1 MASKKVISIEAGVW
15 WTKVALVEY
24 RKKNPPV
31 YQAFAFPTPEHA
43 VEDGY
48 IRDKDSLASA
58 LKTELARRS
67 IREKDVVF
75 TLSSSKVVTRE
86 VVIPFV
92 KDNKI
97 RGIVDAQIRDY
108 FPMDVSNYTISYSK
122 MDVFEEDG
130 KKQLKLLLVAIP
142 DNLLNN
148 YVTFATLAG
157 LHVETFDYLGN
168 GTVQLMCDSFVQN
181 AVVVQLEEQSTIISI
196 LENKRLVFQRVTPY
210 GYGQTLTSVVEHP
223 ILGVK
228 DEYAAFDFMLSHNV
242 VYNRPSIQP
251 MADETERERR
261 QKLADEAYDDL
272 AESLRYH
279 LRIAHTAIEYY
290 QNQKKEEFTG
300 NLYLVGE
307 GSRFSGIHKLFS
319 QEMPLPLQEIDFAVL
334 IDLKRETP
342 KVEDSETVSSQ
353 EGAASVNNKP
363 RAATPV
369 GFLSVIGA
377 AVHPIDAKPK
387 DLVEA
392 ASKKNSL
399 RTSYIILAG
408 ATLVS
413 LGLILG
419 SSIRHLVAITQHNKL
434 QKRIQDL
441 SYVQDTYDEQALIQQ
456 EEGVYEGLHN
466 QTRTKNEQLL
476 PLITQLEENL
486 PSEIHVESMQANND
500 SVTLNMVSD
509 TKITAGQML
518 LNFQDVTLLT
528 NVSIPAMQEDEDD
541 AGNTQWN
548 YSVNA
553 VYSELPPE
561 DLLNMQ
567 LPGDSLETE
576 GMENNTD
583 NVDADQTAE
592 GEGEA
597 DE

>member
-1 MASKKVISIEAGVW
+1 MASKKVLSIEAGVW
-15 WTKVALVEY
+15 WTKVSLVDY

-58 LKTELARRS
+58 LKTELARRG

-148 YVTFATLAG
+148 YVTFANLAG

-223 ILGVK
+223 ILGIK
-228 DEYAAFDFMLSHNV
+228 DEYAAFDFLLSHNV
-242 VYNRPSIQP
+242 IYNRPVIQK
-251 MADETERERR
+251 MEDEEEQKRR
-261 QKLADEAYDDL
+261 QALADEAYDDL

-319 QEMPLPLQEIDFAVL
+319 QEMPLPLQEIDFAAL

-342 KVEDSETVSSQ
+342 KVEDSGTVSSQ
-353 EGAASVNNKP
+353 EGAAPVNNKP

-387 DLVEA
+387 DLMEA
-392 ASKKNSL
+392 DTKKSSL
-399 RTSYIILAG
+399 RAAYMVLAV
-408 ATLVS
+408 AALIS

-419 SSIRHLVAITQHNKL
+419 CSIRHLVAISQQHKL

-441 SYVQDTYDEQALIQQ
+441 SYVQDTYDEQTLIQQ
-456 EEGVYEGLHN
+456 EETVYEGIHMQSLTN
-466 QTRTKNEQLL
+466 NEQLL
-476 PLITQLEENL
+476 PLIIQLEEQL
-486 PSEIHVESMQANND
+486 PSKIHIESMQASGD
-500 SVTLNMVSD
+500 SVTMNMISD
-509 TKITAGQML
+509 KKITVGQML
-518 LNFQDVTLLT
+518 LNFQEVTLLQ
-528 NVSIPAMQEDEDD
+528 NVSIPAMTENEDD
-541 AGNTQWN
+541 AGNTEWS
-548 YSVNA
+548 YTVNA
-553 VYSELPPE
+553 TYTPLPP
-561 DLLNMQ
+561 DTTL
-567 LPGDSLETE
+567 GTE
-576 GMENNTD
+576 NTD
-583 NVDADQTAE
+583 DTENITE

-597 DE
+597 DEQN

>member
-1 MASKKVISIEAGVW
+1 MAAKKVISIEAGVW
-15 WTKVALVEY
+15 WTKVSLVDY

-48 IRDKDSLASA
+48 IRDKDSLAAA

-97 RGIVDAQIRDY
+97 QGIVDAQIRDY

-122 MDVFEEDG
+122 MDVFEENG
-130 KKQLKLLLVAIP
+130 RKQLKLLLVAIP

-228 DEYAAFDFMLSHNV
+228 DEYAAFDFLLSHNV
-242 VYNRPSIQP
+242 LYNRPTIQP
-251 MADETERERR
+251 MADEAERERR

-307 GSRFSGIHKLFS
+307 GSRFSGIHKLFA
-319 QEMPLPLQEIDFAVL
+319 QEMPLPLQDIDFASL
-334 IDLKRETP
+334 IDLKREQT
-342 KVEDSETVSSQ
+342 KVEDSGTVPSQ
-353 EGAASVNNKP
+353 ETTSAGQKP

-369 GFLSVIGA
+369 GFLAVIGA

-387 DLVEA
+387 DLMEA
-392 ASKKNSL
+392 DSKKSGL
-399 RTSYIILAG
+399 RTAYMILAG
-408 ATLVS
+408 AVLIS

-419 SSIRHLVAITQHNKL
+419 CSIRHLVAITQHNKL

-441 SYVQDTYDEQALIQQ
+441 SYVQDVYDEQTLIQQ
-456 EEGVYEGLHN
+456 EETVYEGLHSQSFTN
-466 QTRTKNEQLL
+466 NEQLL
-476 PLITQLEENL
+476 PLILQLEEQL
-486 PSEIHVESMQANND
+486 PGKIHVESMQTTGD
-500 SVTLNMVSD
+500 TVTMNMVSD
-509 TKITAGQML
+509 TKITVGQML
-518 LNFQDVTLLT
+518 INFQEVTLLQ
-528 NVSIPAMQEDEDD
+528 NVSIPAMAENEDD
-541 AGNTQWN
+541 AGNTEWS
-548 YSVNA
+548 YTVNA
-553 VYSELPPE
+553 TYTPLPPE
-561 DLLNMQ
+561 TISGTESTEDA
-567 LPGDSLETE
+567 ETI
-576 GMENNTD
+576 T
-583 NVDADQTAE
+583 E
-592 GEGEA
+592 GEGGA